1 MTGRITG
8 RTRTFPAPPERF
20 TGTSALNLLNPM
32 GELTGTKHLLRP
44 APAMKPDPR
53 DRTYP
58 ASTEEEAVLL
68 HRVAQGDRHA
78 FELFYRLY
86 YRRLTRFLQQ
96 IVRRPHLV
104 EEVVDDTMLVVWRKA
119 GGFNH
124 ASRVSTWIFAIAYRK
139 ALKALKRVHRHAEL
153 AWDAEEGYAEGPES
167 ALIEHEVRRR
177 LRRALDTLSAEHRA
191 VVELTYYHGY
201 AYREIAQ
208 IVGCPVD
215 TVKTR
220 MFHARRKLKALLE
233 GARDALL

>member
-1 MTGRITG
+1 M
-8 RTRTFPAPPERF
+8 
-20 TGTSALNLLNPM
+20 
-32 GELTGTKHLLRP
+32 KHSLRP
-44 APAMKPDPR
+44 GPAMKPDLR
-53 DRTYP
+53 DRSLPT
-58 ASTEEEAVLL
+58 STEDEAVLL

-96 IVRRPHLV
+96 VMRRQHLV

-119 GGFNH
+119 DGFNH

-139 ALKALKRVHRHAEL
+139 ALKALKRAHRHGEIP
-153 AWDAEEGYAEGPES
+153 WDGEEGYAEGPES
-167 ALIEHEVRRR
+167 ELIEREVQHR
-177 LRRALDTLSAEHRA
+177 LRRALAALSAEHRA

-220 MFHARRKLKALLE
+220 MFHARRKLKVLLG
-233 GARDALL
+233 GAREKAL